1 MKDKYILLDDIQNL
15 GKAGDIVTVSNGY
28 ARNFLIPGK
37 LAVKASKGA
46 LRQVEAHKEKIEA
59 KRKAEIAELQ
69 TIADKIKELEINITM
84 NVGEDEKLYGSVTSH
99 TISEEINKLG
109 VDIDHQK
116 VILESPIK
124 ELGSYD
130 VKIKLHPEV
139 IAIAKVWVVRA

>member
-15 GKAGDIVTVSNGY
+15 GKAGDIITVSSGY
-28 ARNFLIPGK
+28 ARNFLIPKK

-46 LRQVEAHKEKIEA
+46 LRQVEAHKEKIAE
-59 KRKAEIAELQ
+59 KRKVEIAEMQNL
-69 TIADKIKELEINITM
+69 AKKIQELEINISM

-99 TISEEINKLG
+99 TISEEITKLG

-116 VILESPIK
+116 VILESPIR

-139 IAIAKVWVVRA
+139 TAVAKVWVVRA